1 MMVTNRANSS
11 EIRAQAIKEGM
22 VTMMKDGMRKVKEGL
37 TTPSEVLRNA
47 YSGD

>member
-1 MMVTNRANSS
+1 MVTKRVSSS
-11 EIRAQAIKEGM
+11 EIRAQSTKEGM
-22 VTMMKDGMRKVKEGL
+22 VTMMKDGMRKVKEGI